1 MLKKFWKNFE
11 FFFLYEKL
19 VKIFCVEENFFNTWT
34 FFFQTLVMCKGNQDV
49 YKNGPPKTQKWPSCA
64 LESYIFLHIY
74 GKITYFPTYFDLENY
89 IKYYI
94 F

>member
-1 MLKKFWKNFE
+1 MKNFS
-11 FFFLYEKL
+11 
-19 VKIFCVEENFFNTWT
+19 VEENFFNTWT
-34 FFFQTLVMCKGNQDV
+34 FCFQTLAMRKGNQDV
-49 YKNGPPKTQKWPSCA
+49 YKNGPPKPQKWPFSPSCA